1 MMLDDFRYFVLSY
14 YAYLFRKENADDV
27 FRFFYHHYP
36 NVEHRTARLQREM
49 IELKE
54 LAQYEEL
61 EEGMPEVY

>member
-1 MMLDDFRYFVLSY
+1 MLMMASASSIAIIQR
-14 YAYLFRKENADDV
+14 RKTG
-27 FRFFYHHYP
+27 
-36 NVEHRTARLQREM
+36 TARLQREV

>member
-1 MMLDDFRYFVLSY
+1 
-14 YAYLFRKENADDV
+14 
-27 FRFFYHHYP
+27 
-36 NVEHRTARLQREM
+36 VEHRTARLQREM